1 MTNRVPD
8 TAGAVVAIATDR
20 GACGQA
26 RERFERVLATR
37 EPVSPAPSAPLGDG
51 SAPTR
56 EAPRQP
62 GEELLA
68 AADPVVIG
76 LPVGGPALPAADSV
90 LSSTGRDAP
99 GAVSAAVVDRPRAAS
114 AFAAEHRSAVAQSS
128 DVDGGP
134 AAGGGWSADGLAAGE
149 AGPGHP
155 AADDSRSDAMP
166 SPIAGSAISGAPAS
180 VLTADG
186 APGEFVMIRAFAD
199 VLEPAADALMAPA
212 DALMAPAGA
221 LEPPAR
227 PPAVATVATHP
238 APVAQESAESGDPVA
253 GLDSALPPAQGARAD
268 SSGSVVLPPPVP
280 GQPRAGMDTATL
292 ASWLLRQAPLAAGAD
307 QAVRMSFPAGSGPIE
322 QIVLTR
328 EAGVLNLVVSSSAGS
343 RESVAQSFVELGKR
357 LRERGIVL
365 GDIRLADE

>member
-8 TAGAVVAIATDR
+8 TAGAVAAIATDR

-51 SAPTR
+51 SAPTL
-56 EAPRQP
+56 EAPRRP
-62 GEELLA
+62 GEEPIA
-68 AADPVVIG
+68 AADPAVIG
-76 LPVGGPALPAADSV
+76 LPVGGPALPAADRV
-90 LSSTGRDAP
+90 LSPTGRDAP
-99 GAVSAAVVDRPRAAS
+99 GAVSASVTDRPHAACAS
-114 AFAAEHRSAVAQSS
+114 GAEDRSAVAQSS
-128 DVDGGP
+128 GVDARP
-134 AAGGGWSADGLAAGE
+134 AADDGLSADGLAAGE
-149 AGPGHP
+149 VWPGHP
-155 AADDSRSDAMP
+155 APAGDSRSDAMP
-166 SPIAGSAISGAPAS
+166 SPMARSAISGEPAS
-180 VLTADG
+180 VLTAD
-186 APGEFVMIRAFAD
+186 ATPGEFVMIRAFAD
-199 VLEPAADALMAPA
+199 VLEPAADALMPPA
-212 DALMAPAGA
+212 DA

-238 APVAQESAESGDPVA
+238 APVARESAESGDPLA
-253 GLDSALPPAQGARAD
+253 GLDSALPPAQGWRAD
-268 SSGSVVLPPPVP
+268 SGGSVVIAPPVP
-280 GQPRAGMDTATL
+280 GQPRAGMDTAAL
-292 ASWLLRQAPLAAGAD
+292 AGWLLRQAPLAAGAD
-307 QAVRMSFPAGSGPIE
+307 QAVRMTFPAGSGPIE